1 MTRNRT
7 GRLLPDIVN
16 KSEMAAKAKSFDGL
30 VGLLN
35 KNSFRENKENN
46 KSKVSFNES
55 FVPRRQKLR
64 ISQANTGSGGSKFGG
79 LSVSRAQILRR
90 HTLHEKA
97 SSSHSGQN
105 GGHVHSWHKQV
116 RVKMRYK
123 DFLVKFPSSH
133 VSPRFQDSESIK

>member
-30 VGLLN
+30 AVLLN
-35 KNSFRENKENN
+35 KTSFRENKENN
-46 KSKVSFNES
+46 KSKISFNES

-116 RVKMRYK
+116 KVKM
-123 DFLVKFPSSH
+123 
-133 VSPRFQDSESIK
+133 QNEI